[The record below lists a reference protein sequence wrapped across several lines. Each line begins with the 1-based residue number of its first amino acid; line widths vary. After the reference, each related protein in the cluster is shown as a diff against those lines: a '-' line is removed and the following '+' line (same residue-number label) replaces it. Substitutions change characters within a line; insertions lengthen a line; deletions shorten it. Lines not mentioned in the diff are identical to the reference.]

1 MWKLVQR
8 KLRGALHSL
17 FRQNLQHY
25 LSPKKPSQ
33 LLVIN
38 GSDLVA
44 KNSKKREKTLIKNGH
59 TFITKPETRTIV
71 PRISPKRQSHGC
83 KANLFCGS
91 QGSQTK
97 SSRRNSSGKV
107 VVHQHAQN
115 MRSTVAK
122 GANVANTG
130 VDASELQTSGT
141 DLAVQ

>member
-1 MWKLVQR
+1 MKI
-8 KLRGALHSL
+8 GATQTE
-17 FRQNLQHY
+17 R
-25 LSPKKPSQ
+25 SPS
-33 LLVIN
+33 LVILSKFATLSISKKAITTFSHQWIRSS
-38 GSDLVA
+38 GEKL
-44 KNSKKREKTLIKNGH
+44 KKREKTLIKNGH
-59 TFITKPETRTIV
+59 IFITKPETRTIV

-83 KANLFCGS
+83 KADLFCGS

-141 DLAVQ
+141 DLAEQ